1 MCHDLSSSR
10 QRTESCTSQLAPHVR
25 DIRYFA
31 DVQVRA
37 TVRDAS
43 NTAKHAHLK
52 ALADALP
59 GTLELYSADL
69 QTDDAFDE
77 VVR

>member
-1 MCHDLSSSR
+1 VE
-10 QRTESCTSQLAPHVR
+10 RTVACA
-25 DIRYFA
+25 
-31 DVQVRA
+31 QVRA

-43 NTAKHAHLK
+43 NEAKHAHLK

-59 GTLELYSADL
+59 GTLQLYSANL
-69 QTDDAFDE
+69 LAADAFDE

>member
-1 MCHDLSSSR
+1 MHDLSSR
-10 QRTESCTSQLAPHVR
+10 QAPLHRVSCAAEAR
-25 DIRYFA
+25 IRGNRCRG

-43 NTAKHAHLK
+43 NTTKHAHLK

-59 GTLELYSADL
+59 GTLELFSADL
-69 QTDDAFDE
+69 QTDGAFDE

>member
-1 MCHDLSSSR
+1 MSNL
-10 QRTESCTSQLAPHVR
+10 PHHRNVVYHMA
-25 DIRYFA
+25 INL
-31 DVQVRA
+31 VQVRA

-43 NTAKHAHLK
+43 NEAKHAHLK

-59 GTLELYSADL
+59 GTLELYSANLLDAG
-69 QTDDAFDE
+69 AFDE

>member
-1 MCHDLSSSR
+1 
-10 QRTESCTSQLAPHVR
+10 
-25 DIRYFA
+25 
-31 DVQVRA
+31 VQVRA
-37 TVRDAS
+37 TVRDAT

-59 GTLELYSADL
+59 GTLELYSAEL
-69 QTDDAFDE
+69 QTDGAFDE